1 MLPIKI
7 GFMKKLKHTIVC
19 ALFVFVGKTSAQIP
33 PYHSIIYD
41 STGTTG
47 FYFLVPSRIT
57 TPNAG
62 FHSQLVLDRFG
73 DVVYFKSLGSLTNT
87 PDFKVQPNGMI
98 TYFRNNLFYILD
110 STFTIVDSVG
120 TKNGITTDSH
130 DFQILPN
137 GHYLFLGYKNVIM
150 NLSAYAWFLPAGT
163 HGSSS
168 ATVKYNVIQE
178 LDANK
183 NVVFEWHAKDYFA
196 FPDVDSTWLSNP
208 LNVDWTHS
216 NAVEMD
222 YDGNILLSSR
232 HFNEITKI
240 NRTDSS
246 IIWRM
251 GGVQNQFTFLND
263 TTPFYGQHD
272 IRRIDN
278 GNVTLFDNG
287 YRILNAPYH
296 PARALEYQLDEVNK
310 TVSLVW
316 KYQYDTVMY
325 SNATGNV
332 QRLPNGN
339 TLVNYGR
346 FSSNNVTFVVV
357 DSLRNKTFELFFYDS
372 MSSYRS
378 FNFQQLPWMF
388 NRPNVTCIDS
398 AGSHYLDAGPGYASY
413 VWNNG
418 DTNRIIPV
426 SSADTFFV
434 FVPYGNGG
442 YISSEKFIV
451 ANAVDPCGL
460 GTGVASINNDDEIL
474 IYPNPVEDKLE
485 IRIPNGIGVNS
496 ENPVEIS
503 IYNQLGKKVLM
514 VNDYRLSAVDCR
526 QLSSGLYFIRITT
539 AENTFCR
546 KFVKN

>member
-1 MLPIKI
+1 
-7 GFMKKLKHTIVC
+7 MKKRI
-19 ALFVFVGKTSAQIP
+19 LFTFSLLAIIFDSSAQIP
-33 PYHSIIYD
+33 PHQSIIYD

-47 FYFLVPSRIT
+47 YYFLVPSRLT

-98 TYFRNNLFYILD
+98 TYFRNNMFYILD

-137 GHYLFLGYKNVIM
+137 GHFLFLGYKNVIM
-150 NLSAYAWFLPAGT
+150 NLSAYAWFKPSGT

-196 FPDVDSTWLSNP
+196 FTDVDSTWLSNP
-208 LNVDWTHS
+208 VNVDWTHA
-216 NAVEMD
+216 NAVELD
-222 YDGNILLSSR
+222 NDGNILLSCR
-232 HFNEITKI
+232 HFNQIIKI

-251 GGVQNQFTFLND
+251 GGVGNQFTFLND

-272 IRRIDN
+272 IRRIAN
-278 GNVTLFDNG
+278 GNVTFLDNG
-287 YRILNAPYH
+287 YRLLSAPYH
-296 PARALEYQLDEVNK
+296 AARAVEYQLDEVNY
-310 TVSLVW
+310 TASLVW

-325 SNATGNV
+325 SKATGNV

-339 TLVNYGR
+339 TLVNYGQ
-346 FSSNNVTFVVV
+346 FSRNNVTFVVV
-357 DSLRNKTFELFFYDS
+357 DPLGNKTFELFFYDS

-388 NRPNVTCIDS
+388 NRPQVTCIDS
-398 AGSHYLDAGPGYASY
+398 AGGHYLDAGPGYASY

-426 SSADTFFV
+426 SAADTFLV

-451 ANAVDPCGL
+451 TNAADPCGL
-460 GTGVASINNDDEIL
+460 GTSVSSINMDDELL

-485 IRIPNGIGVNS
+485 IRIPNSVRSNS
-496 ENPVEIS
+496 KKPIEIL
-503 IYNQLGKKVLM
+503 IYNQLGKEVLS
-514 VNDYRLSAVDCR
+514 VADSRLSTVDCR
-526 QLSSGLYFIRITT
+526 LLSSGLYYIRITT
-539 AENTFCR
+539 AEKTISG